1 MKDEYLYHDFCS
13 GTMED
18 VYADIYPALMLYAT
32 RFLGHDYAFLA
43 EDCVQDSIYKTYL
56 NRKQIASASQL
67 KSYLYTSVR
76 NKAISILRKGSSKKN
91 FLKIAD
97 ISEADITTE
106 LIEQETMRML
116 FTAIDNLP
124 ESYKAIVEMSF
135 DEGLKNA
142 EIAKRLG
149 ISESA
154 VKKRKARMLD
164 NLRNSMR
171 DKDKLEAVI
180 LLLYSSGFM
189 E

>member
-1 MKDEYLYHDFCS
+1 
-13 GTMED
+13 
-18 VYADIYPALMLYAT
+18 
-32 RFLGHDYAFLA
+32 
-43 EDCVQDSIYKTYL
+43 
-56 NRKQIASASQL
+56 
-67 KSYLYTSVR
+67 
-76 NKAISILRKGSSKKN
+76 
-91 FLKIAD
+91 
-97 ISEADITTE
+97 
-106 LIEQETMRML
+106 ML

-171 DKDKLEAVI
+171 DKEKLETII
-180 LLLYSSGFM
+180 LFLCSSGFM